1 MNTHVKN
8 VYTPPIGRAHYR
20 HFHVPDEW
28 NDHIKKIIGKD
39 GCNFI
44 RATKQ
49 SGCSYIWHHRDTN
62 IIEVW
67 GPHGA
72 LAKGER
78 RVRSIARNVM
88 TTTENK

>member
-44 RATKQ
+44 RATRQ
-49 SGCSYIWHHRDTN
+49 SGCSSYLASQGYQYHRG
-62 IIEVW
+62 V
-67 GPHGA
+67 GPP
-72 LAKGER
+72 R
-78 RVRSIARNVM
+78 RPGQG
-88 TTTENK
+88 